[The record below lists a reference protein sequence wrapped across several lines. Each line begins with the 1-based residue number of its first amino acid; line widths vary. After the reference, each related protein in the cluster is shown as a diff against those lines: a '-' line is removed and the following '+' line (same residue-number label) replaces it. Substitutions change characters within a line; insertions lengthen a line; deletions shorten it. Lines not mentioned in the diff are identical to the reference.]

1 VSTTLMNV
9 LAAVFQPGSEESAIL
24 LLAAVVC
31 WVLAAFAS
39 TVAGRFPGGALGL
52 IALGLAL
59 WFWSDMWNAVDAA
72 F

>member
-1 VSTTLMNV
+1 MHV
-9 LAAVFQPGSEESAIL
+9 LGAIFQGDSEEYAL
-24 LLAAVVC
+24 FMLAGVVC

-59 WFWSDMWNAVDAA
+59 FFIPPMWNHIDAA

>member
-1 VSTTLMNV
+1 MRL
-9 LAAVFQPGSEESAIL
+9 LAAIFQPGSEEYAL
-24 LLAAVVC
+24 FALAAVVC

-59 WFWSDMWNAVDAA
+59 WFFPPMWNAVETA

>member
-1 VSTTLMNV
+1 MMGL
-9 LAAVFQPGSEESAIL
+9 LAVFGPGSEETAIFM
-24 LLAAVVC
+24 LAGVIC

-59 WFWSDMWNAVDAA
+59 FFWGNMWNAVDNA